1 MARNDQLSVAVT
13 TTHNRVF
20 VFSLVALWGNIRKK
34 TALILNLNA
43 KSKTLNYTSDMNVRG
58 LSKRCHFLA
67 QNITVVL
74 SLHKKVWILNI
85 STYVIPLK

>member
-1 MARNDQLSVAVT
+1 MAILS
-13 TTHNRVF
+13 
-20 VFSLVALWGNIRKK
+20 SLLWMLFGANVRKK

-43 KSKTLNYTSDMNVRG
+43 KSKTLNYTSDMNIRG

-67 QNITVVL
+67 HNITVVL